1 MKKLLTCTLITTM
14 ISCFSYVNPSFADT
28 QVKNDNVIK
37 LDLKETDIFNLAYNN
52 DLFLANNINL
62 PTSETD
68 CAGKQTTYSISGG
81 VLGGI
86 AGALLTFVGGL
97 GLMRLSSGQNS
108 LGIGYMTMV
117 AMPVGALVGGL
128 FGAFKGN
135 DMAVNEC
142 NSNKK

>member
-1 MKKLLTCTLITTM
+1 MKKLLTYTLITSLIT
-14 ISCFSYVNPSFADT
+14 CFSYVNPSFADT
-28 QVKNDNVIK
+28 QIKKDNIIQ
-37 LDLKETDIFNLAYNN
+37 LDLKETEIFNLAYNN
-52 DLFLANNINL
+52 DLFLANNIN
-62 PTSETD
+62 TTTTEID

-86 AGALLTFVGGL
+86 AGALLTFLGGMWL
-97 GLMRLSSGQNS
+97 ASRSSGQNS
-108 LGIGYMTMV
+108 LGIGYMTM
-117 AMPVGALVGGL
+117 AATPIGGLVGGI